1 MALPQTFAKYMTKQ
15 PLAQARRALAAIL
28 IIATGPL
35 SPVAALP
42 AAAQLARP
50 AGQQPVQLALPTL
63 GDGSDLTPSEE
74 RRLGDRIIREL
85 YRDPDYIDDPVLVEY
100 VQTLWQSLLAA
111 SRARGELSPELDERF
126 AWEVLLGRDRSVNAF
141 ALPGGYLGVH
151 LGLIG
156 VVGSRD
162 ELASV
167 LAHELSH
174 VTQRHIA
181 RLMAQQGKVAPW
193 MWGAMILGAL
203 AASKSPAA
211 GQALMVGGQAVAL
224 QNQLNFSRDME
235 READRIGYGLMAP
248 AGFAPQG
255 FVDMFDK
262 LQQANRLNDNG
273 SWPYLRSHPLTTQ
286 RVADMQSRQS
296 LGGTGTGSTGS
307 VPAQSLEDA
316 MVVARARV
324 LSNPGVDV
332 LRQWLAE
339 PEGGAFAALE
349 PTRQAAVLYGAAL
362 SASRL
367 RDAARARTLLARLQT
382 LVQGD
387 APALRQAQLL
397 AAEVELAAGRAA
409 QAVRLVPAGKGRP
422 ELLLRTQAHLQA
434 AQTGTPPA
442 PGAVQEWAPPL
453 QTWVANH
460 PRDAGAWQALAGVW
474 QAEGKV
480 LRAVRAEAEAH
491 AARYDYAAA
500 VDRFKAGQ
508 ALVRKSRAADDFVE
522 ASIIDT
528 RLRAVESLLREQA
541 AER

>member
-1 MALPQTFAKYMTKQ
+1 M
-15 PLAQARRALAAIL
+15 
-28 IIATGPL
+28 GPL
-35 SPVAALP
+35 GPVAALP
-42 AAAQLARP
+42 VAAQN
-50 AGQQPVQLALPTL
+50 ALPTL

-111 SRARGELSPELDERF
+111 ARARGELSPELDERF

-151 LGLIG
+151 LGLMG

-174 VTQRHIA
+174 VTQRHIS

-211 GQALMVGGQAVAL
+211 GQALMVGGQAAAL

-255 FVDMFDK
+255 FVEMFDK

-273 SWPYLRSHPLTTQ
+273 SWPYLRSHPRTTQ
-286 RVADMQSRQS
+286 RVADMQSRQ
-296 LGGTGTGSTGS
+296 LPGGNGADSGSAG

-339 PEGGAFAALE
+339 PAGSAFGALE

-362 SASRL
+362 SASQL
-367 RDAARARTLLARLQT
+367 GDAAEARTQLARLQA
-382 LVQGD
+382 LVQRD

-409 QAVRLVPAGKGRP
+409 LAARLVPPGQGRP
-422 ELLLRTQAHLQA
+422 ELLLRTQARLQA
-434 AQTGTPPA
+434 AHSGTPPA
-442 PGAVQEWAPPL
+442 PAALQEWAPPL
-453 QTWVANH
+453 QTWVADH
-460 PRDAGAWQALAGVW
+460 PRDASAWQALAGVW

-508 ALVRKSRAADDFVE
+508 ALARQSRTADDFVE

-528 RLRAVESLLREQA
+528 RLRAVESLLREQTPK
-541 AER
+541 R